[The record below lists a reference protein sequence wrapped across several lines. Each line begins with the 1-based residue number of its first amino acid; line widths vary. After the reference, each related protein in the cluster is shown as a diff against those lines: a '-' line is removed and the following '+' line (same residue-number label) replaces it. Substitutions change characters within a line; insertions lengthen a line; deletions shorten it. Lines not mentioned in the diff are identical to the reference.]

1 MNDLER
7 EAEKIGDRVAEKVAK
22 AMCTIGKCP
31 AWLFFRDGVDESVLW
46 TDHSANPRFAVYIS
60 QGGGTATPDSQDVVL
75 DKETGLIWAR
85 NANLLGPRNWLDA
98 NTLCRE
104 LELANRMGWRL
115 PTVEELS
122 SLIDPRQGPL
132 ALPPGHP
139 FQNVQH
145 GSGVPAYWSASNAE
159 NPAGAA
165 WFVNPWRGAG
175 PHLAGLGNKS
185 IPGFAW
191 PVRGGSA
198 GVSWNW

>member
-1 MNDLER
+1 MNDLEKKV
-7 EAEKIGDRVAEKVAK
+7 EKIGERLAEKVAK
-22 AMCTIGKCP
+22 AMCAYGKSP
-31 AWLFFRDGVDESVLW
+31 VWRMLRDGSGESVFW
-46 TDHSANPRFAVYIS
+46 IDHSGNPRFAVHTPQVVTAAAPGS
-60 QGGGTATPDSQDVVL
+60 QYVVL
-75 DKETGLIWAR
+75 DKETGLIWSR
-85 NANLLGPRNWLDA
+85 NANLPGPRNWLDA

-122 SLIDPRQGPL
+122 THVDPRQVPL

-139 FQNVQH
+139 FLDVQH
-145 GSGVPAYWSASNAE
+145 GSGVPAYWTASNAE

-185 IPGFAW
+185 IPGYAW
-191 PVRGGSA
+191 PVRGGTA
-198 GVSWNW
+198 GVNWNW